1 MPRTFRYMA
10 YILLEMRYKI
20 NKFER
25 PILSKIG
32 TFINNLIFFI
42 LAYKVLEI
50 EKKHFLKT
58 QLQIL

>member
-1 MPRTFRYMA
+1 MA

-25 PILSKIG
+25 PILSKIA